1 MKFAELT
8 PGRRIVLGPVSTDAE
23 EIMSFAR
30 QYDTQWFHTDPERA
44 EAGPWKGLIASGWH
58 TCALAMQLVSRQ
70 VLADSESYVSPG
82 LESLRWPN
90 PVRPGDRLTVE
101 LTVHEQRISS
111 SKPWLGV
118 VRWQWVM
125 RNQDGAEVLDIVA
138 TNLFKIRD
146 ADQPPQIL
154 A

>member
-1 MKFAELT
+1 
-8 PGRRIVLGPVSTDAE
+8 
-23 EIMSFAR
+23 
-30 QYDTQWFHTDPERA
+30 
-44 EAGPWKGLIASGWH
+44 
-58 TCALAMQLVSRQ
+58 MQLVSRQ

-138 TNLFKIRD
+138 TNLFKIGD
-146 ADQPPQIL
+146 AD
-154 A
+154 

>member
-1 MKFAELT
+1 MKFADLT
-8 PGRRIVLGPVSTDAE
+8 AGRRIVLGPISADADD
-23 EIMSFAR
+23 IMAFAR

-44 EAGPWKGLIASGWH
+44 ETGPWKGLIASGWH

-90 PVRPGDRLTVE
+90 PVRPGDQLTVE
-101 LTVHEQRISS
+101 LIVHESRVSS

-125 RNQDGAEVLDIVA
+125 RNQDGAEVLDAVA
-138 TNLFKIRD
+138 TNLFKIGN
-146 ADQPPQIL
+146 AD
-154 A
+154 